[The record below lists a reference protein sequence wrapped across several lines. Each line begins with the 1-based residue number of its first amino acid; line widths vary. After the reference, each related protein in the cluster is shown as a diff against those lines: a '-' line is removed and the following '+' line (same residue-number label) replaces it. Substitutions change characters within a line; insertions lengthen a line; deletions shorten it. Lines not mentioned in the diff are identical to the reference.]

1 MAIVIGLIAL
11 FWNIKPCKSG
21 EYYSDNFSA
30 NQTNSL
36 KGLFALYV
44 ILHHLCTY
52 LADYYPSF
60 YTYKYLGFL
69 MVGGFFLISGYGLT
83 YGVMHKNGYMNG
95 FLKKRLP
102 AILIPYYIICM
113 FNFTANRIS
122 GTLNLRY
129 IVFSAFGIT
138 MWYIAVI
145 VGLYLMFYICFKF
158 FKQKTALTLVSAGT
172 FLYIIC
178 MFAIHKIFGKYN
190 IYAKTGLP
198 EFGFW
203 WYNSVICFL
212 LGIWYCK
219 FKAKTD
225 IIIQNNFWL
234 YTLVSL
240 VICAITYYIT
250 CLHFNDGLTYIL
262 ICEIIASIAFTVL
275 ILAFTYKFK
284 IKNPLL
290 DLFGKL
296 SLELYLCHA
305 LFIYAYR
312 SNISVLGIEL
322 YVKSNL
328 LYFVLIM
335 VSSILFSYVVNKVSA
350 KLLALFKKPKIKV

>member
-1 MAIVIGLIAL
+1 MAIIIGLIAL
-11 FWNIKPCKSG
+11 LWNIKPIKKG
-21 EYYSDNFSA
+21 EYYEDNFSQ

-36 KGLFALYV
+36 KGVFALFV

-52 LADYYPSF
+52 LADYFPSF

-83 YGVMHKNGYMNG
+83 YGAMHKSGYLNG
-95 FLKKRLP
+95 FLKTRLP
-102 AILIPYYIICM
+102 AILIPYYIVCI
-113 FNFTANRIS
+113 FNFVANKIS
-122 GTLNLRY
+122 DTLNIRY
-129 IVFSAFGIT
+129 IIFSAFGIT

-145 VGLYLMFYICFKF
+145 AGLYLMFYICFKF
-158 FKQKTALTLVSAGT
+158 FKQKTAFILVSTGT
-172 FLYIIC
+172 ILYIVC
-178 MFAIHKIFGKYN
+178 MFAVHKIFGKYN

-219 FKAKTD
+219 LKNKVD
-225 IIIQNNFWL
+225 KIIQSKFIMF
-234 YTLVSL
+234 TLISF

-275 ILAFTYKFK
+275 VLAFTYKFK
-284 IKNPLL
+284 IKNPIL

-305 LFIYAYR
+305 LFIFAWR
-312 SNISVLGIEL
+312 SRFTIFGITIYIE
-322 YVKSNL
+322 NNF

-335 VSSILFSYVVNKVSA
+335 VSSIVFSWLVHEASTHLIKAFKA
-350 KLLALFKKPKIKV
+350 KK

>member
-1 MAIVIGLIAL
+1 MAIIIGLIAL
-11 FWNIKPCKSG
+11 LWNIKPSKKG
-21 EYYSDNFSA
+21 EFYKDNFSVS
-30 NQTNSL
+30 QTNSL
-36 KGLFALYV
+36 KGVFALFV

-60 YTYKYLGFL
+60 YAYKYLGFL

-83 YGVMHKNGYMNG
+83 YGVIHKSGYTNG
-95 FLKKRLP
+95 FLKHRLP
-102 AILIPYYIICM
+102 AILIPYYIICI
-113 FNFTANRIS
+113 FNFMANKIS

-129 IVFSAFGIT
+129 VVFSLFGIT
-138 MWYIAVI
+138 MWYVAVI
-145 VGLYLMFYICFKF
+145 VGLYLMFYVCFRF
-158 FKQKTALTLVSAGT
+158 FKQKTALMLISIGT
-172 FLYIIC
+172 VLYILG
-178 MFAIHKIFGKYN
+178 MFAIHRIFGKYN

-219 FKAKTD
+219 LKNKIDAIF
-225 IIIQNNFWL
+225 QNKYLL
-234 YTLVSL
+234 YTLIAFT
-240 VICAITYYIT
+240 ICAITYYFT
-250 CLHFNDGLTYIL
+250 CLHFNVGYTYIL

-275 ILAFTYKFK
+275 ILIFTYKFK
-284 IKNPLL
+284 IKNPIL

-305 LFIYAYR
+305 LFIYAWR
-312 SNISVLGIEL
+312 SRVTIFGTTI
-322 YVKSNL
+322 YVENSF

-335 VSSILFSYVVNKVSA
+335 TSSIVFSWVVHKVSTH
-350 KLLALFKKPKIKV
+350 LLKVFKPKN